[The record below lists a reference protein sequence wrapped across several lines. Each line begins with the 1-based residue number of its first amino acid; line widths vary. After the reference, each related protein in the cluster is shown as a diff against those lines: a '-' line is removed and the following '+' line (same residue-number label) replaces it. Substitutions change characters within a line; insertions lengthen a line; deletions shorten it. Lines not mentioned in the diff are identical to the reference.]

1 MLKNRR
7 AAAGL
12 KNAEINFLEQNIDNL
27 REKEM
32 IEKKKKELRDKT
44 RERVED
50 AKMIR
55 EKIFEDKLKKA

>member
-12 KNAEINFLEQNIDNL
+12 KNADINFLEQNIDNL
-27 REKEM
+27 RVRDQ

-44 RERVED
+44 KERIEE
-50 AKMIR
+50 AKIIR
-55 EKIFEDKLKKA
+55 EKIF

>member
-12 KNAEINFLEQNIDNL
+12 KNADINFLEQNIDNL
-27 REKEM
+27 RERYQ

-44 RERVED
+44 KERIEE
-50 AKMIR
+50 AKIIR
-55 EKIFEDKLKKA
+55 EKIF

>member
-12 KNAEINFLEQNIDNL
+12 KNADINFLEQNIDNL
-27 REKEM
+27 RERDQ

-44 RERVED
+44 KERIEE
-50 AKMIR
+50 AKIIR
-55 EKIFEDKLKKA
+55 EKIF